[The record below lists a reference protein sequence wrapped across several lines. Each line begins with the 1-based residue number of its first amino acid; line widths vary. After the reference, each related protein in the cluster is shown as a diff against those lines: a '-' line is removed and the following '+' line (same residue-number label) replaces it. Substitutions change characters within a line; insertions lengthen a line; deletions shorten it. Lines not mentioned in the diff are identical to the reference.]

1 MAGEDPQRALEEEV
15 DTRRRV
21 LYYNK
26 ERRKRMTGELK
37 GRYRNVFV
45 SVLCFGFF
53 KTGLFYV
60 ALAVLELAL

>member
-1 MAGEDPQRALEEEV
+1 
-15 DTRRRV
+15 
-21 LYYNK
+21 
-26 ERRKRMTGELK
+26 MTGELK

>member
-1 MAGEDPQRALEEEV
+1 MVREDPERALDEEV
-15 DTRRRV
+15 DTRRL

-26 ERRKRMTGELK
+26 ERRRKRTAGELK

-53 KTGLFYV
+53 GTGLFYV
-60 ALAVLELAL
+60 ALAVMELAL